1 MVRGKLFRILGR
13 GMRREIDT
21 DHKTTAE
28 LDVHRK
34 MERRINMEERAKVAL
49 EEIKAA
55 FKKALNG
62 CTEMESIAVIAV
74 VTAGVQKAF
83 EEAVNECEFK

>member
-1 MVRGKLFRILGR
+1 
-13 GMRREIDT
+13 
-21 DHKTTAE
+21 
-28 LDVHRK
+28 
-34 MERRINMEERAKVAL
+34 MEERAKVAL